1 MFEKTKSELRHDVKI
16 LQITLADA
24 HKKINTLVDK
34 LENYPDYQSGRLQ
47 AMEARA
53 VNAETQL
60 ADLQNGNPFVMVDR
74 PGGGLPQPGVVDAVF
89 FIGHNA
95 AAEDPS
101 GHAANQRNF
110 IRRS

>member
-1 MFEKTKSELRHDVKI
+1 VFEKTKSELRHDVKI
-16 LQITLADA
+16 LEITLADA
-24 HKKINTLVDK
+24 QGKINTLVNK

-60 ADLQNGNPFVMVDR
+60 ADLQNGNHKTR
-74 PGGGLPQPGVVDAVF
+74 GGLPQPDDVDVVEVVF
-89 FIGHNA
+89 HIGHNA

-101 GHAANQRNF
+101 GSAAIQRNL
-110 IRRS
+110 IRSS